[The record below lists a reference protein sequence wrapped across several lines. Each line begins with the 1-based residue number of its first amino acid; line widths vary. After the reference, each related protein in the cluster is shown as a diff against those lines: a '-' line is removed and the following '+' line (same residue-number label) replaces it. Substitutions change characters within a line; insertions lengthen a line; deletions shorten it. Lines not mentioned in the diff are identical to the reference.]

1 MAREFKR
8 VQRELQEKVL
18 ISVMYVRPVLTL
30 NSRLMLKLRLKMFLT
45 GG

>member
-18 ISVMYVRPVLTL
+18 IFGMYFRPALTL